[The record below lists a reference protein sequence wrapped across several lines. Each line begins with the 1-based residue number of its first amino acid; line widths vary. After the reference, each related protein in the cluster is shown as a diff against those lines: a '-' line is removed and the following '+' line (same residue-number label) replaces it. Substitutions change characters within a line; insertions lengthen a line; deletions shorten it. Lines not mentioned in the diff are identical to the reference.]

1 MCISIFQEISS
12 SSDDLIQFEPPEL
25 RFPLLPNK
33 KVVSSVK
40 VVNITD
46 FCVGFNIYYWSKNA
60 AWYTTV
66 PRTGI
71 LAPWSTQIL
80 TVRRKVKEDALKDMQ
95 PDDKFLVW
103 NSIMVE
109 GMQDINLTGYMDAED
124 SKQLPI
130 IFTEVN
136 SLFSF

>member
-1 MCISIFQEISS
+1 MCVSIFQKISS
-12 SSDDLIQFEPPEL
+12 TSDDLIRFEPPEL

-46 FCVGFNIYYWSKNA
+46 LYVGFNIYYWTSNA
-60 AWYTTV
+60 AWYTTM
-66 PRTGI
+66 PCTGI
-71 LAPWSTQIL
+71 LAPLSTQIL
-80 TVRRKVKEDALKDMQ
+80 MVQREVKEDALKDMQ
-95 PDDKFLVW
+95 PDDNYFVW

-109 GMQDINLTGYMDAED
+109 GMQDIHLTDYMDDED
-124 SKQLPI
+124 SKKLPI